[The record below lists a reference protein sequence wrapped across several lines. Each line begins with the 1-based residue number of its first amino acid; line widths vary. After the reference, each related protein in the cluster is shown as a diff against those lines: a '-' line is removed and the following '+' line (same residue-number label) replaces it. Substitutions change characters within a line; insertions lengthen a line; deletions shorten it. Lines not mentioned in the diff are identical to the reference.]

1 MLFIY
6 AFCEIMHPC
15 FPLVRGG
22 VGDLEIFFGRGRG
35 VGLKMKRGI
44 TYMSRYQEGVIEY
57 ECQFFYLNG

>member
-1 MLFIY
+1 MPFVRSCI
-6 AFCEIMHPC
+6 
-15 FPLVRGG
+15 LVSLLWGG

-57 ECQFFYLNG
+57 ECQFFFYLNGVI